1 MERIK
6 TVSSI
11 MAIIA
16 LFVIAVIISILTSQG
31 LIRVLGIVAAII
43 SFVLG
48 FYQIKTDRDIKQ
60 SIAQN
65 TDDINTL
72 KSEHST
78 VEDETLH
85 LAR

>member
-1 MERIK
+1 
-6 TVSSI
+6 